1 MEDKNPIIALA
12 EKTGTS
18 KVTIYKRLKELG
30 RLPTEEECRPKKAGR
45 KRIYN
50 Y

>member
-1 MEDKNPIIALA
+1 MEEKNPIIALS
-12 EKTGTS
+12 EKTGIS
-18 KVTIYKRLKELG
+18 KVTIYKRFRELG
-30 RLPTEEECRPKKAGR
+30 RLPTEEECRKRKAGR